1 MGRVVLL
8 RDGKVIN
15 NPVSKDIFQ
24 ITDADILDD
33 VRLQLIASIYKRN
46 NMASYEA
53 LKSNLTNKL
62 WGVSALGIP
71 AINTLINGYE

>member
-1 MGRVVLL
+1 
-8 RDGKVIN
+8 
-15 NPVSKDIFQ
+15 
-24 ITDADILDD
+24 
-33 VRLQLIASIYKRN
+33 
-46 NMASYEA
+46 MASYEA